1 MSGVDTRNIQRDSLF
16 LLAEV
21 RLEGESAGHR
31 VKVRNLSAG
40 VMMAEG
46 GPPVLRGAR
55 VSVELRNLDPIE
67 GTVVWVQDTRFGIA
81 FAKEID
87 PMLPRNPVGNGDI
100 SSPRYTRP
108 SSIQTAYGGETAPG
122 IRKI

>member
-1 MSGVDTRNIQRDSLF
+1 
-16 LLAEV
+16 
-21 RLEGESAGHR
+21 
-31 VKVRNLSAG
+31 
-40 VMMAEG
+40 MAERGEQFAAVAPGRAG
-46 GPPVLRGAR
+46 GVFFGPGRGGALRQVDADR
-55 VSVELRNLDPIE
+55 R
-67 GTVVWVQDTRFGIA
+67 QDTRFGIA

-108 SSIQTAYGGETAPG
+108 SSIQTAYGGETAAG